1 MYSSYPSILRY
12 YMSDSSRSF
21 RLSNYFLLLTNATRA
36 QLHRSK
42 FLSLLREVK
51 TCIAL
56 KNYSEAR
63 YSGPVIC
70 TFRFNN
76 FYPIWSL
83 FINPC
88 FLHAYIS
95 LARRVIP
102 TISRLFHILTSSPP
116 LPFHA
121 VSVQEPSPRL
131 TVWFWVK
138 HSSVYF
144 LSKLMLRRM
153 LVL

>member
-1 MYSSYPSILRY
+1 MAMVITRQNIKHLFPQRHLSMCYRINY
-12 YMSDSSRSF
+12 YVRNPFTLKAKQIPIISF
-21 RLSNYFLLLTNATRA
+21 VRA
-36 QLHRSK
+36 PL
-42 FLSLLREVK
+42 FPFLREVK

-83 FINPC
+83 FTDPC

-102 TISRLFHILTSSPP
+102 TLSPAPSFLTSPGGEP
-116 LPFHA
+116 LQRTHLF
-121 VSVQEPSPRL
+121 
-131 TVWFWVK
+131 
-138 HSSVYF
+138 
-144 LSKLMLRRM
+144 
-153 LVL
+153 